1 MRGTSS
7 SGTNDRDEQ
16 IHLLRD
22 VHEDVLSGGT
32 AAARPRELVYASW
45 QRSLSAEVDPDAE
58 EPPVTLNT
66 DQLHGLRE
74 QHPLSRSV
82 PMFRQTLFDSADD
95 MPYIMIV
102 TDEQG
107 TILWREGHSRV
118 CHAAD
123 RVLLTEG
130 TRWSENVIGTNAM
143 GTALA
148 TEDVVQIHS
157 AEHLVRTY
165 HAWTCAASPIRDP
178 ETGRLLGVLDISGPA
193 HTTHPALRALVT
205 TTARLAE
212 SRIEHELRLHEE
224 RIRERHQNV
233 LHSQHAAPAA
243 LLSPTGRVID
253 SAPGDTT
260 LPERVPPE
268 GPSEAVELADGREAV
283 LEALDE
289 GYLLRVPQHT
299 RGRCREPVLQLRLL
313 GRSRPVAE
321 LDGRIIP
328 LGMRHAEL
336 LTALAMRQDGA
347 NAERLALLLH
357 GEQGNPVTVRAEIHR
372 LRTQLGKDL
381 VRTKPYRLDVPVRA
395 DFQQVRE
402 HLQRGEVRQ
411 AVQQHGAGLLPDSEA
426 PGIVAERADL
436 AVSVRTAVL
445 HTDDRHVLWD
455 YVTGECGAEDVAALQ
470 RLQQLLPTGDWRSGS
485 VRTRLDQADSTD
497 F

>member
-1 MRGTSS
+1 MRGTNHNA
-7 SGTNDRDEQ
+7 TNDQAEQ
-16 IHLLRD
+16 VHLLRD

-32 AAARPRELVYASW
+32 TATRPRELVYDSW
-45 QRSLSAEVDPDAE
+45 QRSLSASVDPDAE
-58 EPPVTLNT
+58 QPPVTVNT

-82 PMFRQTLFDSADD
+82 PTFRQTLFDSVGD

-107 TILWREGHSRV
+107 TILWREGHARV

-123 RVLLTEG
+123 RVLLAEG

-148 TEDVVQIHS
+148 TGDAVQIHS

-193 HTTHPALRALVT
+193 HTVHPALRALVT

-212 SRIEHELRLHEE
+212 SRIEHEVRLRDE
-224 RIRERHQNV
+224 RIRERHRDV
-233 LHSQHAAPAA
+233 LHSQHTAPAA
-243 LLSPTGRVID
+243 LLNPTGRVID
-253 SAPGDTT
+253 SVPDDTA
-260 LPERVPPE
+260 LPERLLPE
-268 GPSEAVELADGREAV
+268 GPSEAVALADGREAV

-289 GYLLRVPQHT
+289 GYLLRVPQHN
-299 RGRCREPVLQLRLL
+299 RSRCREPVLQLRLL

-347 NAERLALLLH
+347 NAEQLALLLH

-372 LRTQLGKDL
+372 LRTHLGKDL
-381 VRTKPYRLDVPVRA
+381 VRTKPYRLDAPVRA

-411 AVQQHGAGLLPDSEA
+411 ALQQHGVGLLPDSEA
-426 PGIVAERADL
+426 PGVVAERADL

-445 HTDDRHVLWD
+445 HTDDPNLLWD
-455 YVTGECGAEDVAALQ
+455 YVTGECGAEDVQALQ

-485 VRTRLDQADSTD
+485 VHARLDQATRTDS
-497 F
+497 